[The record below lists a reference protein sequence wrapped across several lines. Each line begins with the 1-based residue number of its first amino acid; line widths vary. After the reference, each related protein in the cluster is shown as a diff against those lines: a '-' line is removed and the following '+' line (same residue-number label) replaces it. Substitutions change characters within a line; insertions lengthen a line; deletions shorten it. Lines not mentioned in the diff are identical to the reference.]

1 MKKILIALVVVIVL
15 ACVWVIAT
23 YATRNPEHR
32 DLDAA
37 ARRGAPGRFIRL
49 SDGITHYQIDG
60 PDSGRTVVLV
70 HGFSVPYYIWDST
83 AAALAGAGY
92 RVVRYDEYGRGWSER
107 PNVAYTADLFDRQIA
122 QLLDSL
128 GVRAPVDLAGVSAGG
143 AVVATFASRHPVQA
157 RSVVLVDPVAG
168 GRGGVSFPYDLPGVG
183 PILWQAYVVPTM
195 ADGQMTDF
203 AHPER
208 FPNWVAR
215 YRDQMQYRGFG
226 RALLASRRGSAGVQL
241 DSMYRALASAGVPVL
256 LLWGTQDKTVPFA
269 NNASVRAAI
278 PSAEFHAID
287 DAGHLPILERAALAD
302 SLILQF
308 LARHPGRRD

>member
-1 MKKILIALVVVIVL
+1 MKKILIALLVL
-15 ACVWVIAT
+15 LGIACVWVIAT

-92 RVVRYDEYGRGWSER
+92 RVVRYDEYGRGWSDR
-107 PNVAYTADLFDRQIA
+107 PNVPYTADLFDRQIA
-122 QLLDSL
+122 QLLDSI
-128 GVRAPVDLAGVSAGG
+128 GIHAPVDLAGVSAGG

-168 GRGGVSFPYDLPGVG
+168 GRGGVPFPFDLPGVG
-183 PILWQAYVVPTM
+183 PMFWQAFVVPKM

-208 FPNWVAR
+208 FPKWVDR

-226 RALLASRRGSAGVQL
+226 HALLASRRGSAGVQL
-241 DSMYRALASAGVPVL
+241 DSVYRALASAGVPVL

-278 PSAEFHAID
+278 PSVEFHAID

-308 LARHPGRRD
+308 LARHPGR